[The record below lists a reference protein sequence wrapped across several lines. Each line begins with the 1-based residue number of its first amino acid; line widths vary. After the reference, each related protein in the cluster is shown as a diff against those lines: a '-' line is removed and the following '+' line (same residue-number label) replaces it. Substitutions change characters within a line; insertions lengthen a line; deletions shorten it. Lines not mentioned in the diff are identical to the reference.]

1 MAAQR
6 KDKPGIIVRKIAG
19 KLTPVHAFDAERLM
33 AMQDGAEFDVTPRS
47 RRSSPQ
53 NRLYWQTLK
62 RVVDATQ
69 IAPTPEA
76 LHEALKMACGIVI
89 AVRDLRTG
97 KPRLIPD
104 SAAFD
109 RLPHDEFC
117 RYMDQA
123 MALLSE
129 RVGFDVLE
137 YYGEKAA

>member
-1 MAAQR
+1 MVQR
-6 KDKPGIIVRKIAG
+6 KDRPGIIVRKVSG
-19 KLTPVHAFDAERLM
+19 KLSPVHAFDAERLE
-33 AMQDGAEFDVTPRS
+33 ALPEGAEFDVTPRS

-76 LHEALKMACGIVI
+76 LHETLKMACGIVL
-89 AVRDLRTG
+89 AVRDLQTG

-117 RYMDQA
+117 RYMTDA
-123 MALLSE
+123 MQLLSE
-129 RVGFDVLE
+129 RVGFDVLDFYDE
-137 YYGEKAA
+137 SAA